1 MMRSPARSRR
11 AMIVAL
17 AAWFAAAACAATL
30 ILKALRAHGYVFDMA
45 ANFAAHTAWVAVV
58 LAVGAAVLRRWTP
71 AAVLAAVAIVHAVWL
86 MPGRAPRATA
96 SDGPGVTVVQ
106 FNALAVNRTPERV
119 MELLE
124 SSEAD
129 LIGIVEA
136 PDALIEMIRGSE
148 SLRARYPH
156 QSWPSLADERNNVR
170 LSKHPFVVL
179 DLVDRTNPADLR
191 RYILGHTAVV
201 DHPSGRFVHAL
212 MVPASP
218 RTPALWAAG
227 NADLESELMV
237 LAERIPDRDLPWVVG
252 IDMNGTPGSHRADIA
267 REAAGLVRAEPWRI
281 GGGTWPSWAPPIFRF
296 SIDDVLVS
304 RGIRVRSWGVL
315 EESAGSDHLPIMA
328 DLILD
333 RPRTP

>member
-1 MMRSPARSRR
+1 MMRPPARSRR
-11 AMIVAL
+11 ATILAL
-17 AAWFAAAACAATL
+17 AAWAAAGACAATMA
-30 ILKALRAHGYVFDMA
+30 LKGLRAHGYVFDMA
-45 ANFAAHTAWVAVV
+45 ANFAAHTAWVAAG
-58 LAVGAAVLRRWTP
+58 LAVAAAALRRWGP
-71 AAVLAAVAIVHAVWL
+71 AAVLGAVAVAHAAWL
-86 MPGRAPRATA
+86 MPGRAPRAAA

-106 FNALAVNRTPERV
+106 FNALAANRTPERV
-119 MELLE
+119 MALVE

-148 SLRARYPH
+148 SVRARYPH
-156 QSWPSLADERNNVR
+156 QSWPTLADERNNVR
-170 LSKHPFVVL
+170 LSKHPFEAL
-179 DLVDRTNPADLR
+179 DLVDRSNPADLR

-201 DHPSGRFVHAL
+201 DHPAGRFVHAL

-227 NADLESELMV
+227 NADLESELAV
-237 LAERIPDRDLPWVVG
+237 LAERIPERDLPWVVG

-267 REAAGLVRAEPWRI
+267 AAAAGLVRAKPWRA
-281 GGGTWPSWAPPIFRF
+281 GRGTWPSWAPPIFRF
-296 SIDDVLVS
+296 PIDDVLVS
-304 RGIRVRSWGVL
+304 RGVRVRSWDVG
-315 EESAGSDHLPIMA
+315 EESAGSDHLPIVV

>member
-1 MMRSPARSRR
+1 MMRPRARSRR
-11 AMIVAL
+11 ATITAL
-17 AAWFAAAACAATL
+17 AAWAAAGACAATL
-30 ILKALRAHGYVFDMA
+30 ALKGLRAHGYVFDMA
-45 ANFAAHTAWVAVV
+45 ANFAAHTAWFAVV

-96 SDGPGVTVVQ
+96 ADGPGVTVVQ
-106 FNALAVNRTPERV
+106 FNALALNKTPERV
-119 MELLE
+119 MEFLE
-124 SSEAD
+124 TSEAD

-148 SLRARYPH
+148 LVRARYPH
-156 QSWPSLADERNNVR
+156 QSWPTLADERNNVR
-170 LSKHPFVVL
+170 LSKHPFEVL

-218 RTPALWAAG
+218 RTPALWEAG
-227 NADLESELMV
+227 NADLESELAV
-237 LAERIPDRDLPWVVG
+237 LAERILNRGLPWVVG

-267 REAAGLVRAEPWRI
+267 GAAASLVRAKPWRA

-296 SIDDVLVS
+296 PIDDVLVS
-304 RGIRVRSWGVL
+304 RGVRVRSWDVVG
-315 EESAGSDHLPIMA
+315 ESAGSDHLPIMV